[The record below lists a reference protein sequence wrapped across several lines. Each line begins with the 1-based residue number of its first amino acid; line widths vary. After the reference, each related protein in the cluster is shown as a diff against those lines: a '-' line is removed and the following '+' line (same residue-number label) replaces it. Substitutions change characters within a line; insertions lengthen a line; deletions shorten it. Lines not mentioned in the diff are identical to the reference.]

1 MAVCQQMNSRSR
13 IGGTVK
19 NFDYIVVGAGS
30 AGCVLANRLTRDS
43 ATTVLLLEAGDWDW
57 DPWLSIPLAWGRI
70 VLQRR
75 WDWHYDTEPS
85 STLAGRS
92 LPMYRGKVVGGSS
105 SINAMAY
112 VRGHR
117 SDYDRWASRGLP
129 EWSYRNVLP
138 YFKRQET
145 WSAGA
150 NEFRGGDGPLGVSSP
165 HFPDPLLD
173 AFIAGG
179 KSAGHPSVD
188 DYNGATQEGFSHSQ
202 FTVRNGR
209 RCSAAVAYL
218 HPARKRPNLTVQT
231 RAAVGKILF
240 EQQRARGV
248 RYSQGGKI
256 REAEANREVILCGG
270 VFNSPQLLM
279 LSGIGNPNELGRHGI
294 KVRAPLRGVGANL
307 QDHIAADVECRRIEP
322 GPLNKALRLDRI
334 VPSLAQAYVFGTGIA
349 ANLPNNVTAFLRSKY
364 AGEAPDIQLLL
375 RVFPMG
381 ARPYLPPFV
390 APYQDGFACRPT
402 PLRPESRGSVHLA
415 SADPLSRVRIRA
427 NFLATDNDLKL
438 VRQGIRMTRELFQQK
453 EVRAFWDVETKP
465 GPAIKSDDEIN
476 NYAKATA
483 SSVFHPMGTCKM
495 GASTDPDAV
504 VDTHL
509 KVLGNDGLRVVDA
522 SVMPDL
528 IGGNI
533 NAAVIMIAEKAA
545 DMILGKNADTWSAR
559 PSERA

>member
-1 MAVCQQMNSRSR
+1 MTSKHRM
-13 IGGTVK
+13 GGIAK
-19 NFDYIVVGAGS
+19 SFDYIVVGAGS
-30 AGCVLANRLTRDS
+30 AGCVLANRLTSDGT
-43 ATTVLLLEAGDWDW
+43 TTVLLLEAGGWDR
-57 DPWLSIPLAWGRI
+57 DPWLSIPLAWGRV

-75 WDWHYDTEPS
+75 WDWLYDTEHSP
-85 STLAGRS
+85 TLAGRS
-92 LPMYRGKVVGGSS
+92 IPMYRGKVVGGSS

-112 VRGHR
+112 VRGHK
-117 SDYDRWASRGLP
+117 SDYDRWARFGLP

-145 WSAGA
+145 WSGGA
-150 NEFRGGDGPLGVSSP
+150 NAFRGGDGPLGVSSP

-173 AFIAGG
+173 AFIAAGS
-179 KSAGHPSVD
+179 SAGYPSTD
-188 DYNGATQEGFSHSQ
+188 DYNGVTQEGFSHTQ

-218 HPARKRPNLTVQT
+218 RPAMKRPNLTVQT
-231 RAAVGKILF
+231 RAAVGELLF
-240 EQQRARGV
+240 EQQRVRGV
-248 RYSQGGKI
+248 RYEQDGKTH
-256 REAEANREVILCGG
+256 EAHADREVILCGG

-279 LSGIGNPNELGRHGI
+279 LSGIGDPNELDEHGI
-294 KVRAPLRGVGANL
+294 KIRAPLRGVGANL

-322 GPLNKALRLDRI
+322 GPLNRALRLDRI
-334 VPSLAQAYVFGTGIA
+334 VPSLAQAYLFGSGIA

-364 AGEAPDIQLLL
+364 ADEVPDIQLLL

-415 SADPLSRVRIRA
+415 SADPFARVRIRA
-427 NFLATDNDLKL
+427 NFLATDNDLRI
-438 VRQGIRMTRELFQQK
+438 VREGIRMTRELFRQK

-465 GPAIKSDDEIN
+465 GPDIKSDDEIN
-476 NYAKATA
+476 SYARATA
-483 SSVFHPMGTCKM
+483 SSVFHPLGTCRM
-495 GASTDPDAV
+495 GASTDLDAV

-509 KVLGNDGLRVVDA
+509 KVLGVDGLRVVDA

-545 DMILGKNADTWSAR
+545 DMILGNEPVAGA
-559 PSERA
+559 PQLNEFE

>member
-1 MAVCQQMNSRSR
+1 MNSRSR

-30 AGCVLANRLTRDS
+30 AGCVLANRLTRDGT
-43 ATTVLLLEAGDWDW
+43 TTVLLLEAGNWDW

-129 EWSYRNVLP
+129 DWSYRNVLP
-138 YFKRQET
+138 YFRRQET

-150 NEFRGGDGPLGVSSP
+150 NEFRGSDGPLGVSSP

-179 KSAGHPSVD
+179 RSAGYPSVD
-188 DYNGATQEGFSHSQ
+188 DYNGVTQEGFSYSQ

-218 HPARKRPNLTVQT
+218 HPARKRRNLTVQT
-231 RAAVGKILF
+231 RAAVGELLF
-240 EQQRARGV
+240 EHQRARGV
-248 RYSQGGKI
+248 RYSQDGKTH
-256 REAEANREVILCGG
+256 EAEANREVILCGG

-279 LSGIGNPNELGRHGI
+279 LSGIGDPSELGKHGI

-334 VPSLAQAYVFGTGIA
+334 VPSLAQAYLFGSGMA

-415 SADPLSRVRIRA
+415 SADPLSRIRIRA
-427 NFLATDNDLKL
+427 NFLATDNDLKI
-438 VRQGIRMTRELFQQK
+438 VREGIRMTRELFQQK
-453 EVRAFWDVETKP
+453 EVRAFWDIETKP
-465 GPAIKSDDEIN
+465 GPDINSDDEIN
-476 NYAKATA
+476 SYARETA
-483 SSVFHPMGTCKM
+483 SSVFHPLGTCKM
-495 GASTDPDAV
+495 GASTDLDAV

-509 KVLGNDGLRVVDA
+509 KVLGVDGLRVRQRVFSRHNDHQPVGA
-522 SVMPDL
+522 IRRDV
-528 IGGNI
+528 
-533 NAAVIMIAEKAA
+533 
-545 DMILGKNADTWSAR
+545 
-559 PSERA
+559 